1 MSVRGTEKAPSA
13 GSSTGKEPS
22 QKDPIKG
29 TSFSTAI
36 VSGIVAVVDGVII
49 ASVGIVVYFGYV
61 GWSPDS
67 FSLYLM
73 ATTVNLIVTVL
84 AFHFADLYRLEMITQ
99 PFNQIYKVVSICLLT
114 FLLLLTMAFAV
125 KVSGQ
130 FSRVWSFS
138 SFFIETGLICG
149 ARIAFYFVILN
160 WAKSGLLSRNVAL
173 VGGGEQG
180 EKFIERVLTVDDPW
194 LNIVGIFDD
203 RLDRLPSEIG
213 NYRMIG
219 DLDELV
225 TYAREQRL
233 DDIVIALPWA
243 ASDRLKII
251 IEKLKVLPVNIRLS
265 PDLIG
270 MEYPILGYENIGSV
284 QTLNIFAK
292 PISNWD
298 LVFKNIMD
306 KVLIGAGVFFVAP
319 LMLIVALAIKLDS
332 RGPVLFRQKR
342 YGMNNEEFDVFKYR
356 TMYHGRPPETGV
368 PQATRGDPRVT
379 KLGNFLRRTSL
390 DELPQLFNVLNGSMS
405 LVGPRPHAVEH
416 NKLYDEIISGY
427 SARHRVKPGI
437 TGWAQVNGLRGE
449 TDTPDKMEARVKHD
463 VYYIENWS
471 VMLDFKIL
479 SKTALV
485 LFGQESAY

>member
-1 MSVRGTEKAPSA
+1 
-13 GSSTGKEPS
+13 
-22 QKDPIKG
+22 
-29 TSFSTAI
+29 
-36 VSGIVAVVDGVII
+36 
-49 ASVGIVVYFGYV
+49 VG
-61 GWSPDS
+61 
-67 FSLYLM
+67 
-73 ATTVNLIVTVL
+73 
-84 AFHFADLYRLEMITQ
+84 
-99 PFNQIYKVVSICLLT
+99 
-114 FLLLLTMAFAV
+114 
-125 KVSGQ
+125 
-130 FSRVWSFS
+130 
-138 SFFIETGLICG
+138 
-149 ARIAFYFVILN
+149 
-160 WAKSGLLSRNVAL
+160 
-173 VGGGEQG
+173 
-180 EKFIERVLTVDDPW
+180 DPW

-203 RLDRLPSEIG
+203 RLDRLPSKIG

-243 ASDRLKII
+243 ASDRLKIV